1 MYTSFWQ
8 NIRLRCVLNCLPFL
22 VAKKWEAVQSRAE
35 TRLCFMQCCCELR
48 LFEQRDAL
56 VAVLVSDLVSLLR
69 SWNLCISDGAQKR
82 LGIATSHKLLGE
94 VNLFKQLN
102 NRMRISNAGCNVS
115 V

>member
-35 TRLCFMQCCCELR
+35 TRLCFVQCCCELQS
-48 LFEQRDAL
+48 FEQRDVL
-56 VAVLVSDLVSLLR
+56 VAVLVSGLVSLLR
-69 SWNLCISDGAQKR
+69 SWNLSVSNGVQKR
-82 LGIATSHKLLGE
+82 LGITASHKLLGE
-94 VNLFKQLN
+94 VNLFKQFN

-115 V
+115 I